1 MSKLILAVA
10 LVFALAIPASAVE
23 FTAPQVPEK
32 GAELMPEDTGSFA
45 AGLTELLR
53 DAVLGLRPD
62 LKEASKVSLGVIAA
76 VMMVSLLQSFSGNVK
91 TVANLVGATAIAAGL
106 LLSANSLIRLGSQTV
121 TEISEYGKLLLPVMT
136 AAMAAQGGAAS
147 STALY
152 AGTAVFDSVL
162 SSLISRILGPMV
174 YLFLALSAANGAI
187 GENILGKL
195 RDLVKN
201 VVSWSLKTILTVFTT
216 YMTVTGVVSGTTDA
230 AALKAT
236 KVTISSVVPVVGGI
250 LSDASEAVLVSAGL
264 MKNAAGIYGILAVL
278 AVFLSPFLKIG
289 PLSDTETDSRRMRHL
304 RRKGTDGADRGFFHS
319 YGTAACHDRIGVS
332 AAAHQHGVFSER
344 SGIME
349 ALRQYVISVVA
360 ATMLCG
366 IVVRLFPNGSGKQMG
381 KLICGLFLA
390 YTVLSPISRVDF
402 SKLPDFSLRCMDD
415 AEDAAAMGENL
426 ARDSMA
432 DIIKEETEAYILDKA
447 ADLHANL
454 RVAVTI
460 GEDNLPAAVTIS
472 GEASPYARRQ
482 IQAMIANDLGI
493 SKENQK
499 WIG

>member
-1 MSKLILAVA
+1 MSLFWKAAAAVLLAVVLGPSLGKQKDIGVLLTMAVCCMVAMIAISYLEPVLDFLRELETLGDLQGDMLGILLKAVGIGLVSEIAGLVCTDAGNGSLGKTLQLLGSAVILYLSLPIFTGVMSKLILAVA

-45 AGLTELLR
+45 AGLMELLR

-76 VMMVSLLQSFSGNVK
+76 VMMVSLLQSFSGSVK

-162 SSLISRILGPMV
+162 SSLISRMLGPMV

-289 PLSDTETDSRRMRHL
+289 VHYLIL
-304 RRKGTDGADRGFFHS
+304 KL
-319 YGTAACHDRIGVS
+319 TAAV
-332 AAAHQHGVFSER
+332 
-344 SGIME
+344 
-349 ALRQYVISVVA
+349 
-360 ATMLCG
+360 CG
-366 IVVRLFPNGSGKQMG
+366 IFGEKGLTE
-381 KLICGLFLA
+381 LIG
-390 YTVLSPISRVDF
+390 DF
-402 SKLPDFSLRCMDD
+402 ST
-415 AEDAAAMGENL
+415 AMGLLL
-426 ARDSMA
+426 AMTGS
-432 DIIKEETEAYILDKA
+432 ECL
-447 ADLHANL
+447 LL
-454 RVAVTI
+454 
-460 GEDNLPAAVTIS
+460 LIS
-472 GEASPYARRQ
+472 TVCFLKGV
-482 IQAMIANDLGI
+482 G
-493 SKENQK
+493 
-499 WIG
+499 

>member
-10 LVFALAIPASAVE
+10 LIFALAIPASAVE

-45 AGLTELLR
+45 AGLMELLR

-76 VMMVSLLQSFSGNVK
+76 VMMVSLLQSFSGSVK

-136 AAMAAQGGAAS
+136 AAMAAQ
-147 STALY
+147 Y

-162 SSLISRILGPMV
+162 SSLISRMLGPMV

-289 PLSDTETDSRRMRHL
+289 VHYLIL
-304 RRKGTDGADRGFFHS
+304 KL
-319 YGTAACHDRIGVS
+319 TAAV
-332 AAAHQHGVFSER
+332 
-344 SGIME
+344 
-349 ALRQYVISVVA
+349 
-360 ATMLCG
+360 CG
-366 IVVRLFPNGSGKQMG
+366 IFGEKGLTE
-381 KLICGLFLA
+381 LIG
-390 YTVLSPISRVDF
+390 DF
-402 SKLPDFSLRCMDD
+402 ST
-415 AEDAAAMGENL
+415 AMGLLL
-426 ARDSMA
+426 AMTGS
-432 DIIKEETEAYILDKA
+432 ECL
-447 ADLHANL
+447 LL
-454 RVAVTI
+454 
-460 GEDNLPAAVTIS
+460 LIS
-472 GEASPYARRQ
+472 TVCFLKGV
-482 IQAMIANDLGI
+482 G
-493 SKENQK
+493 
-499 WIG
+499 

>member
-10 LVFALAIPASAVE
+10 LIFALAIPASAVE

-45 AGLTELLR
+45 AGLMELLR

-76 VMMVSLLQSFSGNVK
+76 VMMVSLLQSFSGSVK

-136 AAMAAQGGAAS
+136 AAMAAQ
-147 STALY
+147 
-152 AGTAVFDSVL
+152 VFDSVL
-162 SSLISRILGPMV
+162 SSLISRMLGPMV

-289 PLSDTETDSRRMRHL
+289 VHYLIL
-304 RRKGTDGADRGFFHS
+304 KL
-319 YGTAACHDRIGVS
+319 TAAV
-332 AAAHQHGVFSER
+332 
-344 SGIME
+344 
-349 ALRQYVISVVA
+349 
-360 ATMLCG
+360 CG
-366 IVVRLFPNGSGKQMG
+366 IFGEKGLTE
-381 KLICGLFLA
+381 LIGA
-390 YTVLSPISRVDF
+390 F
-402 SKLPDFSLRCMDD
+402 ST
-415 AEDAAAMGENL
+415 AMGLLL
-426 ARDSMA
+426 AMTGS
-432 DIIKEETEAYILDKA
+432 ECL
-447 ADLHANL
+447 LL
-454 RVAVTI
+454 
-460 GEDNLPAAVTIS
+460 LIS
-472 GEASPYARRQ
+472 TVCFLKGV
-482 IQAMIANDLGI
+482 G
-493 SKENQK
+493 
-499 WIG
+499 

>member
-10 LVFALAIPASAVE
+10 LIFALAIPASAVE

-45 AGLTELLR
+45 AGLMELLR

-76 VMMVSLLQSFSGNVK
+76 VMMVSLLQSFSGSVK

-136 AAMAAQGGAAS
+136 AAQGGAAS

-162 SSLISRILGPMV
+162 SSLISRMLGPMV

-289 PLSDTETDSRRMRHL
+289 VHYLIL
-304 RRKGTDGADRGFFHS
+304 KL
-319 YGTAACHDRIGVS
+319 TAAV
-332 AAAHQHGVFSER
+332 
-344 SGIME
+344 
-349 ALRQYVISVVA
+349 
-360 ATMLCG
+360 CG
-366 IVVRLFPNGSGKQMG
+366 IFGEKGLTE
-381 KLICGLFLA
+381 LIG
-390 YTVLSPISRVDF
+390 DF
-402 SKLPDFSLRCMDD
+402 ST
-415 AEDAAAMGENL
+415 AMGLLL
-426 ARDSMA
+426 AMTGS
-432 DIIKEETEAYILDKA
+432 ECL
-447 ADLHANL
+447 LL
-454 RVAVTI
+454 
-460 GEDNLPAAVTIS
+460 LIS
-472 GEASPYARRQ
+472 TVCFLKGV
-482 IQAMIANDLGI
+482 G
-493 SKENQK
+493 
-499 WIG
+499 